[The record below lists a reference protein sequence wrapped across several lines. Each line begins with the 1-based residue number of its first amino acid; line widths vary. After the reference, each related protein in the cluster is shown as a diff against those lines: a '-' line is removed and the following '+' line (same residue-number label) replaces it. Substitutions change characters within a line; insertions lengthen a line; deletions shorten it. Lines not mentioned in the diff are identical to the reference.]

1 MQALLP
7 RLSVAQFVEAD
18 PTELVMT
25 RPEHPY
31 IRALAAAA
39 FDLAA
44 VA

>member
-7 RLSVAQFVEAD
+7 RLSVAQFVETD
-18 PTELVMT
+18 PTELMMT